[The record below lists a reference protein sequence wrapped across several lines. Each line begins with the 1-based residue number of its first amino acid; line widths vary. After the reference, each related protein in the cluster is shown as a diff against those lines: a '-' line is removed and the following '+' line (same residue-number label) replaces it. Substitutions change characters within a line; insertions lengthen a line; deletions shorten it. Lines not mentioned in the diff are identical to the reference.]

1 MIGAGEYKYPV
12 TIQQP
17 ATADAARNA
26 FGRIPETDTDD
37 WTTYI
42 TPVRARWSE
51 SGGKEV
57 NLLKRVNADITLV
70 LGLRSSP
77 ETRAITRRMRVR
89 TEFGKATRY
98 INILDVVGTQD
109 DGGEVTLHCQENRD

>member
-1 MIGAGEYKYPV
+1 M
-12 TIQQP
+12 
-17 ATADAARNA
+17 
-26 FGRIPETDTDD
+26 
-37 WTTYI
+37 
-42 TPVRARWSE
+42 
-51 SGGKEV
+51 
-57 NLLKRVNADITLV
+57 KRVNADITLV

-109 DGGEVTLHCQENRD
+109 NGGEVTLHCQENRD